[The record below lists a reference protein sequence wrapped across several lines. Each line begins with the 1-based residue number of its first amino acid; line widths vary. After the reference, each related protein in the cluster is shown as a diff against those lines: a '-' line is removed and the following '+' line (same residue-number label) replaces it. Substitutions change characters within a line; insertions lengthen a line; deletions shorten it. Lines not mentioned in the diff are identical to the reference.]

1 MSHQSRGNCTSRLI
15 GLTPQNFS
23 QGKRTLSRSLPS
35 LNDPEEVEQ
44 DSCNE
49 TSLDHVMGDRDK
61 ATLLFENKNSG
72 ETFLSVK
79 ARKGRYEKPLSCNP
93 GDRQDSSADSSTY
106 GTETPDLW
114 EMVQDLMSASE
125 RADMCRTALFRR
137 SGHEHLDDCT
147 DGQTQ
152 PDTDFKPARH
162 VVSTPDMVIQ
172 PKESALEVPLSQD
185 GEPQAESSR
194 IPSLRERVA
203 MYQAAITESSADK
216 KLLPG
221 MSSSSTVGAYQQVK
235 QRFGF
240 TKREGE
246 YCKGCSEKVYWADR
260 LAVDNNTYHK
270 SCFRCH
276 HCWNK
281 LSLGNFAAAEGFVF
295 CHPHFKQ
302 LFCVKGNYKDGFRLG
317 EQALKGLGQEGQVYA
332 PPRAH
337 EGNVGGSR
345 TNQT

>member
-93 GDRQDSSADSSTY
+93 GDRQ
-106 GTETPDLW
+106 
-114 EMVQDLMSASE
+114 
-125 RADMCRTALFRR
+125 
-137 SGHEHLDDCT
+137 